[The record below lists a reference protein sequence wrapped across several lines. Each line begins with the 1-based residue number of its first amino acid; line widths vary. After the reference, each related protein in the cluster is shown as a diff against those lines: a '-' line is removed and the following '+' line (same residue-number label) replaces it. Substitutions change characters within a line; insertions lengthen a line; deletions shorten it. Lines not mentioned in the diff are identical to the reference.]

1 MLDCVASP
9 QISASPLLHVVHRC
23 LDLVCVSDPDPCRA
37 AFAFEGRDSEGNPK
51 QLAAKNVFAG
61 SVHIME
67 VVKGTK
73 FDDGTARLEADTI
86 ADSFF
91 DLYSRRPR
99 IEWWVRVPNHND
111 IIAMVAKMADD
122 AAEGKSSS

>member
-1 MLDCVASP
+1 MCIRDSF
-9 QISASPLLHVVHRC
+9 
-23 LDLVCVSDPDPCRA
+23 SDPVTLKFVNFVGMGGSAIIKA
-37 AFAFEGRDSEGNPK
+37 ALHQTVALLNQK
-51 QLAAKNVFAG
+51 LAAKNVFAG